1 MAESKLILIHSN
13 APWVPSGYGTQCAL
27 LARAL
32 RDLGHRVVISAFY
45 GLQGAATTWEGITV
59 LPGGQAE
66 YGADVLAPHAKSVE
80 ADLVILLMDAWAMP
94 ESAILGV
101 MLARIPVAAWM
112 PVDVE
117 RQLGVKDQAILEGTR
132 MRPIAMSEHGRSLL
146 VKAGFRRTLY
156 VPHMI
161 DMEEFR
167 PLSLAERRLVREDMG
182 ISPETFVIG
191 INAQNKDPW
200 GRKGWFEL
208 FEAFRMFHA
217 GHPNSLL
224 AIHCSS
230 KGGID
235 LERMRD
241 RLGLKKVV
249 RFTDWYR
256 SWVGLN
262 TANDLMGWYNALDLY
277 AGPSMA
283 EGFGLPHAEAQACG
297 VPVVATNGSAM
308 REVCRD
314 GWLVDGQL
322 TWSAGGG
329 HASPWVRVSIPGLVK
344 VFELAAAKGR
354 PYQVK
359 RSKARTSVERYE
371 LGHVIKNYW
380 VPALRELGVG

>member
-1 MAESKLILIHSN
+1 
-13 APWVPSGYGTQCAL
+13 
-27 LARAL
+27 
-32 RDLGHRVVISAFY
+32 
-45 GLQGAATTWEGITV
+45 
-59 LPGGQAE
+59 
-66 YGADVLAPHAKSVE
+66 
-80 ADLVILLMDAWAMP
+80 
-94 ESAILGV
+94 
-101 MLARIPVAAWM
+101 
-112 PVDVE
+112 
-117 RQLGVKDQAILEGTR
+117 